1 MYKIGAVASPLASGT
16 VAAMK
21 SIAAPTAQTHRDVR
35 LAVCFPVAFWVIPV
49 SLVCWPVHTLYK
61 KHVCAHSEREGSK
74 IGIFKNFT
82 MITNENVP
90 RSR

>member
-21 SIAAPTAQTHRDVR
+21 SIAAPTAKTHRDVR
-35 LAVCFPVAFWVIPV
+35 VAVCFPVAFWVIPV
-49 SLVCWPVHTLYK
+49 SLVFWPVQTLYK
-61 KHVCAHSEREGSK
+61 KHVRAHSEREESK
-74 IGIFKNFT
+74 IDIFKNFT